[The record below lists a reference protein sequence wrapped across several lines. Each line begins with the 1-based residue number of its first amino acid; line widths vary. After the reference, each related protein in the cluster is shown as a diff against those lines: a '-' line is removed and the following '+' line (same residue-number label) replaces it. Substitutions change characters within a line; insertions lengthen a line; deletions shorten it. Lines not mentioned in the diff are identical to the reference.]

1 MLTSQRADRWVLIQ
15 LSLAQLNSLTHL
27 IHPLCL
33 SVSRKFVRSFIL
45 SDTKKTL
52 SMRLHHHHL
61 RLLRLFSF
69 NRVSLRG
76 GTSSAVSTSR
86 FLLTKHASALPGLDR
101 QTGVK
106 VRKAISCDKTSKEE
120 TRRNGQLWDEM
131 RRDET
136 MVAFISH
143 YSHNMNNANHGCK
156 HGVFVRC
163 IRPSV
168 CSTFLQLNLSLELN
182 FITRRLLSYL
192 RQMRVQHQQLQL
204 QQPQTASTSNNSSHP
219 SFTVAIPQPTSETS
233 AVTVYMFVGLIQHP

>member
-1 MLTSQRADRWVLIQ
+1 
-15 LSLAQLNSLTHL
+15 
-27 IHPLCL
+27 
-33 SVSRKFVRSFIL
+33 
-45 SDTKKTL
+45 
-52 SMRLHHHHL
+52 MRLHHHHL

-86 FLLTKHASALPGLDR
+86 FLLTKYASALPGLDR

-131 RRDET
+131 RREMKQWWHSYRIT
-136 MVAFISH
+136 VITWIMQIMGVNMV
-143 YSHNMNNANHGCK
+143 
-156 HGVFVRC
+156 C

-182 FITRRLLSYL
+182 FITHRLLSYL

-204 QQPQTASTSNNSSHP
+204 QQSQTASTSNNSSHP